1 MKLPTASLVAAV
13 AVLLV
18 NSAVGSSV
26 LLQDNFVGTQIN
38 TNLWTVTL
46 NNLNSGNSSVVQNN
60 GTVTFTDRGTIS
72 SVQGFSVPISISG
85 SFSFIQSD
93 FEVLRVVT
101 RSPGGPT
108 ANIYGEQY
116 GLAFSV
122 YKHGAFW
129 IEAISETNHYVVSTT
144 NYAPFEFDQWYDF
157 VFEDNGTN
165 LSANLEGLATFST
178 DVDPLFAPGDKL
190 SILNNGQYIPDG
202 TKITAI
208 GPITVSA
215 VPEPSTYALFLMP
228 CAGALW
234 WARRRR

>member
-1 MKLPTASLVAAV
+1 MVAAV
-13 AVLLV
+13 AALLV
-18 NSAVGSSV
+18 NSAVGSNV

-72 SVQGFSVPISISG
+72 SVQGFSAPISISG
-85 SFSFIQSD
+85 SFSFIQSE
-93 FEVLRVVT
+93 FEVFRVVT

-122 YKHGAFW
+122 YKHGAFQ
-129 IEAISETNHYVVSTT
+129 IEAISDTDHYTVAAT
-144 NYAPFEFDQWYDF
+144 NYGPFEFNQWYDF
-157 VFEDNGTN
+157 VFEDGGTN
-165 LSANLEGLATFST
+165 VSASLEGFTTFST
-178 DVDPLFAPGDKL
+178 EVDPLFAPGDKL

-215 VPEPSTYALFLMP
+215 VPEPSTYALLLMTG
-228 CAGALW
+228 AGALW
-234 WARRRR
+234 FARRRR